1 MRQRCIFLAVATYKA
16 DHLAAAQERRHS
28 LQQLLLAVQHAYA
41 HRSEHLVAA
50 EGKKISIHF
59 LHINRHM
66 RCALRF
72 VNHSNSANLMRSG
85 NSLSNRVQ
93 ASQNVGNLCHCYDF
107 SFFGYSCIDSLI
119 ADAAVSSTFNVL
131 YYSTGLLCN
140 HAPGQHV
147 AVMLHNRGNDFI
159 TGLKVSQTIAV
170 SYQVQAFR
178 SIAGENNFLLAF
190 GIDELLHSN
199 TGIFINIGCLHCQV
213 IQATQR
219 ISIVFEIKITLCLNN
234 AGRLLCGSRVVQI
247 SNIVSCQQREILFI
261 IKGQ

>member
-1 MRQRCIFLAVATYKA
+1 MRQRCIFLAVTAYKA
-16 DHLAAAQERRHS
+16 DHLATAQERRHS

-41 HRSEHLVAA
+41 HRSEHLVTA
-50 EGKKISIHF
+50 EGKKISVHF

-66 RCALRF
+66 RCALRC

-93 ASQNVGNLCHCYDF
+93 ASQNVGNLCHRYDF

-131 YYSTGLLCN
+131 YYSTGLLRN
-140 HAPGQHV
+140 HAPWQHV

-159 TGLKVSQTIAV
+159 TGLKVSQTVAV
-170 SYQVQAFR
+170 SHQIQAFR

-199 TGIFINIGCLHCQV
+199 ECIFINVGCLHCQV

>member
-1 MRQRCIFLAVATYKA
+1 MT
-16 DHLAAAQERRHS
+16 
-28 LQQLLLAVQHAYA
+28 
-41 HRSEHLVAA
+41 A
-50 EGKKISIHF
+50 EGKKISVHF

-66 RCALRF
+66 RCALRC
-72 VNHSNSANLMRSG
+72 VNNSNSANLMRSG
-85 NSLSNRVQ
+85 NSLGNRIQ
-93 ASQNVGNLCHCYDF
+93 TSQNIGNLCHRYNF
-107 SFFGYSCIDSLI
+107 GFFGYSSVNSLI
-119 ADAAVSSTFNVL
+119 TDAAVNSTFNVL
-131 YYSTGLLCN
+131 YYCTCLLCN

-178 SIAGENNFLLAF
+178 SIAGKNNLLLAL

-199 TGIFINIGCLHCQV
+199 ARIFINVGCLHCQV

-219 ISIVFEIKITLCLNN
+219 ISIVLEIKITLCLNN